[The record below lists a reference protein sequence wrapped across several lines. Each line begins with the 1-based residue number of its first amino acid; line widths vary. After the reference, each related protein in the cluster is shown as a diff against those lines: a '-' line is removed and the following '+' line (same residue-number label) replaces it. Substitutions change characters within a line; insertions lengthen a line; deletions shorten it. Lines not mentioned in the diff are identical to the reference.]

1 MGLYDDIDNEVLN
14 NKPVSTS
21 NNNVKNSN
29 VGLFDDIDAQ
39 VAQPQVQPT
48 FADNHPIVASVPEAF
63 KQFGTRAVKSYP
75 EFAKGL
81 NDLIALAGD
90 KTGIQGLS
98 DFGRSNADFWQE
110 QSDKIQI
117 DPKYQGV
124 NGLKNKA
131 TFLPTVAGSI
141 GDQATNL
148 LTAMGGGAGGAKVA
162 AQVGAKGLAKAGL
175 ITAGSSLP
183 NVAQEG
189 SYLDKIQAFQEING
203 RIPTIEEMKYIQNV
217 ALGEK
222 LTNTAL
228 ETVSDRLLFGK
239 LFPNGTATKGVKSF
253 LKNAGEQAITE
264 AGTEGMQEG
273 VSIGAEKLLGINQG
287 DNLSRLADSMAI
299 GGITGGTMGGV
310 THLASQPY
318 ESQFAE
324 NPNAVNPVEAV
335 KSVSGKIL
343 SNGQVFYD
351 DTVNAL
357 NNAAQNLNN
366 MVNTPDTFD
375 TLRELSRNGNL
386 SGKQTFEELAPNTAK
401 SEKNKNRRKKATD
414 KINNSSDVQAQD
426 TGVSNMLENTNLYN
440 VSENGEN
447 TITNED
453 TVNNIANEV
462 DNTSSEN
469 TAVLEKPQ
477 TPRERKK
484 AKAKAEVINK
494 LKEIAPNTA
503 AKIET
508 ENKNTKEAN
517 LFRTNQFVKD
527 NDGNVYETTSNGY
540 IRNVD
545 TDEHSTGDVNRTY
558 EAYTPNESEFIKVE
572 PFKYDKD
579 AKGDTNAHNY
589 AMSKQEVVD
598 SYNNY
603 IKEPTV
609 ANREAYQDTYGKF
622 TEEFNKKEEN
632 IKNNPASLEG
642 YPLEKTKNLI
652 PFNPNDNK
660 FSNLEKVDSIDE
672 ATHHDMINGGFYKQ
686 KDHIAQPSE
695 MVESA
700 AKNDEIEKVAK
711 QYAEMLGQNEIHDF
725 HRDFAEALIDKKVD
739 RIKELVAHGRGFNEN
754 SKKMFTKYTGIK
766 LPTTIKGKI
775 ETLEKWSKGEIQKE
789 EEPTFN
795 NSNKTITFKEKDLT
809 TKSGGKAIKISDKYV
824 TNGYIAFV
832 KDYFNFANKESDFE
846 FIDTTKKDYA
856 FNREF
861 NTTLDKY
868 INSDVYT
875 EKLSNPLLTKNRGNS
890 YILFKNG
897 DKYVAFD
904 KKYYDLVKDFDIF
917 TEKNSNNSQAI
928 IRNKSGESIGIL
940 MPVMLKDLNTALSI
954 AKPVKLKKNDAI
966 YSSSRISNESEVENG
981 RRFDENVRPSN
992 EQSSNELVTNG
1003 DEHGRGLRQNEEE
1016 HESNTRGRGI
1026 SQKDKEIIEKQYKNQ
1041 HELNKAIEDYINNEE
1056 YRKYAGSVNMPQAV
1070 KDWLKKYAG
1079 AGGLEKQGAEG
1090 KGLLSEYYTPQNIV
1104 DKMWD
1109 LTAQYVETDGAKVL
1123 EPSVGIGR
1131 FLENAPQNTNFD
1143 VVEMN
1148 PVSAKITKILYPD
1161 ANVTTG
1167 EFQEK
1172 FIDKANNKPVKSV
1185 TPEYDIVIGNPP
1197 YGQYSGRYKGLGE
1210 GKKHSR
1216 LESYFINR
1224 GLDSLKENGIM
1235 TFIVP
1240 SSFLDSAITTGKQEI
1255 ATKCELVDAYRL
1267 PENTFDTTSIGTDI
1281 IVLRK
1286 TQPKSADR
1294 NLSLGNWF
1302 KENPDKILGTTEE
1315 RKNRFGKQETF
1326 VKGDKNAVE
1335 NIDTS
1340 KKDVKKTVV
1349 AKSATT
1355 EKTATKKSERV
1366 VDTNKT
1372 SKKPATKVKGKVE
1385 YTEYESNNVVSADER
1400 KYFEDTLVDGT
1411 LPKSKYEVGEKVNQ
1425 FNGELYNDFN
1435 YLQGDIYEKLEQL
1448 EVEDISDEQKAIQ
1461 KAKLE
1466 KVLPKLKTAD
1476 EIQFNPTSEFMLN
1489 FKIPTESSYYNNGYK
1504 TSITDKPISETFAK
1518 YVDNLTN
1525 KERNGVTNWNI
1536 RTYLN
1541 GGNRFSLNFRVPD
1554 EVRNQGEKAIKSY
1567 KERKLQEAKIKIKN
1581 TTEKLFNDFIR
1592 NELDSEQKDRLVKE
1606 WNREFNNNYTPD
1618 YKKMPLLV
1626 KGLNST
1632 FKGKKLKLQEVQIE
1646 GINFLTNKGVGLA
1659 GFEVGVGKTMT
1670 GIIATVQNMQMGRCK
1685 RPLILVPSQTKDNW
1699 IREINEL
1706 FPNMVVNDAGNF
1718 TKFNGVIEDNTI
1730 TVATHEALDSLW
1742 YEKSNEELASM
1753 FESASKDYNKEIKTN
1768 RQGEVEG
1775 EKYSKMVGTAEKG
1788 NKKLYTVEGLGIDH
1802 ILVDEAH
1809 NYKNLFGG
1817 AKAQVHLNQQ
1827 QNLYQNISGGESD
1840 RAKRM
1845 FLLTQHIL
1853 QNNGNR
1859 NVFMLTATPFN
1870 NSPLEIYNMLSY
1882 LAKDKLDSIG
1892 LNNVYQF
1899 MEHYADITSEWILNY
1914 KNETKYETIV
1924 KGFKNLSSLRELIKN
1939 SMIIR
1944 SAEDAGVQRPNKH
1957 NKSPKLEPN
1966 QAQLEIMQEAEQM
1979 AASGSKDD
1987 GAVLKAIGQL
1997 RMAALSP
2004 DIANKNFG
2012 VSPKEFIKNSP
2023 KLDYIMECVKSMKK
2037 SDPKTSQ
2044 LIYMPV
2050 GVDFLPKIKQ
2060 YLVDEGI
2067 YKANEVQIV
2076 DSKVKKDKLIGITD
2090 SFNDPKGD
2098 IKLIIG
2104 TEVIKEG
2111 MNLNKNSSVLY
2122 IPFLDWNP
2130 TDYLQT
2136 VGRIWRQGNEYD
2148 DIRVVTPIL
2157 KNSADSFM
2165 VQKLETKSGR
2175 INSIMDES
2183 KDYIELSDI
2192 MTPEDK
2198 INMITLPD
2206 KKIKMF
2212 KALEQQRLSDKKNDI
2227 EANKQMV
2234 NYLKS
2239 ELESTKREVESYKT
2253 QLKDYKEKLNGL
2265 QEADGWKYEYAK
2277 KDVDSYSKYL
2287 KEAEYKLKSLEKRIK
2302 TNEIDFEGKDSIEN
2316 IEKQIAEVEKEI
2328 AELEEVSTKKLAE
2341 FEEQYA
2347 REQENSKSIADLI
2360 KDFENDTINL
2370 YGEKKP
2376 HSEDSKVIDT
2386 TPTKKYEKTR
2396 ENAYNV
2402 PVIKLETATQKKAK
2416 SRTKER
2422 IEKAKNIVDARKYNK
2437 VLKEGVQKWNSEIG
2451 IRRYE
2456 ADRTLNSFIN
2466 ITKAIAKEHKIN
2478 DKNLREIMPFLRER
2492 TEFPESL
2499 NRPELKKVWDKVH
2512 STKGLAERL
2521 TQLADSLSEKFDKF
2535 WQEYKAI
2542 QASSENLDDNNDV
2555 KNYINHEW
2563 DLDNKQQKL
2572 LTTFFATKSKHGKQ
2586 RTIDTYYK
2594 GIEGIELENGEIRK
2608 FKPKTLDYAE
2618 LLKMQ
2623 SDSLI
2628 KATIDKAFADSVK
2641 SFKTSDGSNLV
2652 LPSSQAPSNWVEIN
2666 HSALNKTVA
2675 RPVSTKYGEKISPEL
2690 QNKLAEMGIAIGNR
2704 LPKHKGN
2711 GQLNSAGKYVR
2722 NIPPEIRLQRWFSNK
2737 TLAHEIG
2744 HAIDDKLELTESGFV
2759 SRHKEELL
2767 ELNKER
2773 IDAFSKAGDRSYAEK
2788 DTELI
2793 AELFGTLFN
2802 DIETAYKI
2810 APAATSEVIEKMTKG
2825 KLDSLLPA
2833 NFDWSEA
2840 KHILEEKVVEFFK
2853 IPVRVHP
2860 DIAATL
2866 KTVFESKKEYLDI
2879 LGFKP
2884 GQVMDEQTAL
2894 MKMMEFSVSGFH
2906 NVALTESYLGNV
2918 GIGGLKEALNFKK
2931 IFNSVKN
2938 NEYDVYKNNKV
2949 AEQAI
2954 KDGLQIGTPLDIDRG
2969 TVETLINNVGSW
2981 AENNIKGLGKSLSL
2995 VAKTTEKGINLNNK
3009 ALWDVIHNNYKLNT
3023 YELLV
3028 QNESKD
3034 GIITEA
3040 KRKEIASWVNDSF
3053 GGQVIEAL
3061 GINPSTKKQL
3071 SRWLMSPDWLIST
3084 TRQFMGIFASEKGH
3098 KKLNQLAE
3106 NSEGWQ
3112 KVKDITQSLGITSI
3126 TDDVTST
3133 GMRGRIARAFWVRSA
3148 ILSALYMNILN
3159 ALFRMWD
3166 KDKYPELYPE
3176 KLTPKDYSMLGN
3188 STGAK
3193 LYIFIGRNADGTE
3206 RYLRLGKQFR
3216 EVPEM
3221 VADPIKHFGNKL
3233 SPAIQTGIV
3242 TATGHSVGGFK
3253 DKEIANAKGWK
3264 RIGLAAKNLG
3274 SKYVPLS
3281 IQNAYNKTV
3290 KKQGADFT
3298 PFDLIGNTSKG
3309 MSEYKAK
3316 EQFLNA
3322 FQHGNNPKK
3331 IAEIEKSMT
3340 MNGFSQKDIKK
3351 VEKSA
3356 KTSYT
3361 KQFKD
3366 GYKTALMNGDNNK
3379 IQQIS
3384 DKMTKNNISPID
3396 QRKIYTKALS
3406 EYYKE
3411 MKIKD

>member
-335 KSVSGKIL
+335 KSVSAKIM

-517 LFRTNQFVKD
+517 LFKTNQFVKD

-686 KDHIAQPSE
+686 KAENNDFRKINDEHTAQIAQVYSKYTQDDIINGKADAEIEAINKKFEPLEKEALSNKNHIAQPSE

-700 AKNDEIEKVAK
+700 AKVKKTAK
-711 QYAEMLGQNEIHDF
+711 NN
-725 HRDFAEALIDKKVD
+725 KT
-739 RIKELVAHGRGFNEN
+739 N
-754 SKKMFTKYTGIK
+754 SKKINLYIAPKEIPNGTYKRDIGGAAWWLNAGDKRPRFYSTIAESNSIAIFRQESNSYEELISKLNYAPTEVGIVKYYQNAGV
-766 LPTTIKGKI
+766 PF
-775 ETLEKWSKGEIQKE
+775 EKFNPKYNGEIH
-789 EEPTFN
+789 
-795 NSNKTITFKEKDLT
+795 
-809 TKSGGKAIKISDKYV
+809 KIS
-824 TNGYIAFV
+824 
-832 KDYFNFANKESDFE
+832 
-846 FIDTTKKDYA
+846 
-856 FNREF
+856 
-861 NTTLDKY
+861 
-868 INSDVYT
+868 
-875 EKLSNPLLTKNRGNS
+875 
-890 YILFKNG
+890 
-897 DKYVAFD
+897 
-904 KKYYDLVKDFDIF
+904 
-917 TEKNSNNSQAI
+917 
-928 IRNKSGESIGIL
+928 
-940 MPVMLKDLNTALSI
+940 
-954 AKPVKLKKNDAI
+954 
-966 YSSSRISNESEVENG
+966 ESEVENG
-981 RRFDENVRPSN
+981 HNTTATNGNRSNVSEEKETTSEDTGKLPQ
-992 EQSSNELVTNG
+992 EQSTNERSVDEVGRGNDLSNV
-1003 DEHGRGLRQNEEE
+1003 GRGL
-1016 HESNTRGRGI
+1016 
-1026 SQKDKEIIEKQYKNQ
+1026 SQEDKVIIEKQYKNQ
-1041 HELNKAIEDYINNEE
+1041 HELNKAIEDYINNGNHE
-1056 YRKYAGSVNMPQAV
+1056 KYDTIPDEV
-1070 KDWLKKYAG
+1070 KSWLKKYAG

-1109 LTAQYVETDGAKVL
+1109 LTAQYVETNGAKVL

-1197 YGQYSGRYKGLGE
+1197 YGQYAGRYKGMGE

-1255 ATKCELVDAYRL
+1255 STKCELVDAYRL

-1349 AKSATT
+1349 AKPATT

-1366 VDTNKT
+1366 VNANKT
-1372 SKKPATKVKGKVE
+1372 SKKPATNVKGKVE
-1385 YTEYESNNVVSADER
+1385 YTEYQHENTVS
-1400 KYFEDTLVDGT
+1400 KEDLATFQDTQVDGT
-1411 LPKSKYEVGEKVNQ
+1411 LPYGKYKYLYEERSNVNKYDGQ
-1425 FNGELYNDFN
+1425 FYNNFN
-1435 YLQGDIYEKLEQL
+1435 YLQGNIYEKLDAL
-1448 EVEDISDEQKAIQ
+1448 ENEKSDMSEAKYKEQK
-1461 KAKLE
+1461 KKLE
-1466 KVLPKLKTAD
+1466 SVLPTPKKVEQIA
-1476 EIQFNPTSEFMLN
+1476 FNPTSDFIREFTLGEYDEEVYDYG
-1489 FKIPTESSYYNNGYK
+1489 TRSYKNVKRPDTLDRRYK
-1504 TSITDKPISETFAK
+1504 K
-1518 YVDNLTN
+1518 YIDGLTN
-1525 KERNGVTNWNI
+1525 SERNGVPVWDIKKFIN
-1536 RTYLN
+1536 
-1541 GGNRFSLNFRVPD
+1541 
-1554 EVRNQGEKAIKSY
+1554 GEKIRIDYHYSSY
-1567 KERKLQEAKIKIKN
+1567 SLTDAEKKTERNRQQAEFMTKLKN
-1581 TTEKLFNDFIR
+1581 TVDKTFNDFVR
-1592 NELDSEQKDRLVKE
+1592 NDLTQEEKE
-1606 WNREFNNNYTPD
+1606 ALTNAWNRKFNATYNPD
-1618 YKKMPLLV
+1618 YNKMPMIV
-1626 KGLNST
+1626 QGLNSE
-1632 FKGKKLKLQEVQIE
+1632 FGGKKLVLQNVQIE
-1646 GINFLTNKGVGLA
+1646 GVNFLTNKGVGLL
-1659 GFEVGVGKTMT
+1659 GFEVGVGKTLT
-1670 GIIATVQNMQMGRCK
+1670 GIISTVQNMQMGRCK
-1685 RPLILVPSQTKDNW
+1685 KPLVLVPKQVKDNW
-1699 IREINEL
+1699 IREFNQA
-1706 FPNMVVNDAGNF
+1706 FPNVEINDVDNMS
-1718 TKFNGVIEDNTI
+1718 KFKGEIKENTV
-1730 TVATHEALDSLW
+1730 TVATYEALGNIW
-1742 YEKSNEELASM
+1742 YGENSANELINQIYEVSNDFNRESTKRGKEKT
-1753 FESASKDYNKEIKTN
+1753 KE
-1768 RQGEVEG
+1768 RAEQLVGQAEG
-1775 EKYSKMVGTAEKG
+1775 G
-1788 NKKLYTVEGLGIDH
+1788 NKKLFNIQEIGFDH
-1802 ILVDEAH
+1802 LTVDEAH
-1809 NYKNLFGG
+1809 NFKNLFAD
-1817 AKAQVHLNQQ
+1817 AKADGQEGNTYV
-1827 QNLYQNISGGESD
+1827 NISGGSTST
-1840 RAKRM
+1840 RAARL
-1845 FLLTQHIL
+1845 FLLTQYIL
-1853 QNNGNR
+1853 NNNGNR

-1870 NSPLEIYNMLSY
+1870 NSPLEVFNMLSY
-1882 LAKDKLDSIG
+1882 LAKDELDNKG
-1892 LNNVYQF
+1892 LYNVYQF
-1899 MEHYADITSEWILNY
+1899 MENYADISSDWIVNSRNEVEY
-1914 KNETKYETIV
+1914 KQVVT
-1924 KGFKNLSSLRELIKN
+1924 GFKNASSLRELIK
-1939 SMIIR
+1939 SVMLIR
-1944 SAEDAGVQRPNKH
+1944 SAEDAGIVRPNKH
-1957 NKSPKLEPN
+1957 TKRVTLEPS
-1966 QAQLEIMQEAEQM
+1966 QAQIELIAQAEEEAV
-1979 AASGSKDD
+1979 SGRKDE
-1987 GAVLKAIGQL
+1987 GAVLKAINQS
-1997 RMAALSP
+1997 RKATLSP
-2004 DIANKNFG
+2004 DIATDNFD
-2012 VSPKEFIKNSP
+2012 VSPEDFIKNSP
-2023 KLDYIMECVKSMKK
+2023 KLEYVMSAVESMKK
-2037 SDPKTSQ
+2037 KDSKTSQ
-2044 LIYMPV
+2044 LIYMPL
-2050 GVDFLPKIKQ
+2050 GVKFLPKMKQ
-2060 YLVDEGI
+2060 YLINKGV
-2067 YKANEVQIV
+2067 YKENEIEIIDSGVKDDKIV
-2076 DSKVKKDKLIGITD
+2076 KITD
-2090 SFNDPKGD
+2090 SFNDRNGD
-2098 IKLIIG
+2098 VKLIIG
-2104 TEVIKEG
+2104 TNKIKEG

-2122 IPFLDWNP
+2122 VPYMDWNP
-2130 TDYLQT
+2130 TDFVQV
-2136 VGRIWRQGNEYD
+2136 VGRIWRRGNSYND
-2148 DIRVVTPIL
+2148 VRVVVPLL
-2157 KNSADSFM
+2157 KNSSDSFM
-2165 VQKLETKSGR
+2165 FQKLNEKTDR
-2175 INSIMDES
+2175 INNIMDES
-2183 KDYIELSDI
+2183 KEYIDTSELN
-2192 MTPEDK
+2192 TAEEK
-2198 INMITLPD
+2198 INMISNPE
-2206 KKIKMF
+2206 KKVKMF
-2212 KALEQQRLSDKKNDI
+2212 IQVEKQKLNAKVKELEGRLETSQSYLNSLESNERLLKGTEENLTEALE
-2227 EANKQMV
+2227 
-2234 NYLKS
+2234 
-2239 ELESTKREVESYKT
+2239 
-2253 QLKDYKEKLNGL
+2253 
-2265 QEADGWKYEYAK
+2265 
-2277 KDVDSYSKYL
+2277 
-2287 KEAEYKLKSLEKRIK
+2287 RIK
-2302 TNEIDFEGKDSIEN
+2302 TIDPETDKWNYDYTNRRINDYKKNISEYKYSLKKLNEKIKRLELDFNGKDSADVINAEIKN
-2316 IEKQIAEVEKEI
+2316 IQSEIEKVEEYSK
-2328 AELEEVSTKKLAE
+2328 KKLVE
-2341 FEEQYA
+2341 YTETY
-2347 REQENSKSIADLI
+2347 EQERLNSKTIDDLI
-2360 KDFENDTINL
+2360 KEFENDTINL
-2370 YGEKKP
+2370 YGEKP

-2402 PVIKLETATQKKAK
+2402 PVIKLETASQKKAK

-2722 NIPPEIRLQRWFSNK
+2722 NVPPEIRLQRWFSNK

-2833 NFDWSEA
+2833 NFDWTEA